1 MMRANIRP
9 SLWAIGLL
17 AAASII
23 GLDHAQAQSDYP
35 TRPVRLVVG
44 YAAGGLTDVMTRMLG
59 ERMSRELGQP
69 IIVENKPGAGTA
81 LASTAVAQAAPD
93 GYTLLMGTT
102 SLAINPTLQ
111 PTLSPKNPIAE
122 LQPIGIAYETPFVLL
137 VGKSVPARTLAEFIA
152 YAKSRPGQL
161 NVGSSGNGA
170 VNHLILEMFNRQAGV
185 QLTHVPYKGAAPAIL
200 DIHAGRLDAT
210 FATPLDAI
218 PATAEGN
225 ARILAVTS
233 SEPISLLPDSPPIA
247 RTLPGFRGVF
257 WQGLFVPVGTP
268 EAITNRL
275 EAALRAATEDAALRT
290 KISERGVTM
299 LTGDASALRS
309 LLKAETDV
317 WGDLIRAANLKVE

>member
-1 MMRANIRP
+1 MRTSNRR
-9 SLWAIGLL
+9 SLCAIAVL
-17 AAASII
+17 AAVSVLGTSQAE
-23 GLDHAQAQSDYP
+23 AQSDYP
-35 TRPVRLVVG
+35 SRPVRLVVG
-44 YAAGGLTDVMTRMLG
+44 YAAGGLTDVMSRMLG

-69 IIVENKPGAGTA
+69 VIVENKPGAGTA

-102 SLAINPTLQ
+102 SLAINPALQ
-111 PTLSPKNPIAE
+111 PTLTPKNPLAE
-122 LQPIGIAYETPFVLL
+122 LQPIGIAYESPFVLL
-137 VGKSVPARTLAEFIA
+137 VGKAIPAQNLAEFVA

-233 SEPISLLPDSPPIA
+233 SEPIDLLPDAPPIA

-268 EAITNRL
+268 EAISRKL
-275 EAALRAATEDAALRT
+275 EAALRAATEDPALRA
-290 KISERGVTM
+290 KIAERGVTM
-299 LTGDASALRS
+299 LTGDASVMRS
-309 LLKAETDV
+309 VLKAETDV